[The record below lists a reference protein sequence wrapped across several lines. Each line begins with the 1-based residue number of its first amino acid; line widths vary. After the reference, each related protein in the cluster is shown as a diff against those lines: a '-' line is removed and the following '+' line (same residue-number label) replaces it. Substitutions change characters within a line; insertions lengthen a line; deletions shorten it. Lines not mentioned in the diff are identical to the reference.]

1 MAACESIESQFQ
13 IEEALKSEMSI
24 DQSYNGI

>member
-13 IEEALKSEMSI
+13 IEEALKLEMGI